1 MLQSLKFLEIEG
13 TRFKTCT
20 NQIFSDPSDTASC
33 FIAFSFP
40 DQTEMSAKDLI
51 ASLKW
56 FINSMTT

>member
-13 TRFKTCT
+13 TRFKTRT

-40 DQTEMSAKDLI
+40 DQTEMSAKD
-51 ASLKW
+51 
-56 FINSMTT
+56 